1 MRALSSLVLTA
12 AMALPTVLGS
22 VEPAHVLHPVRM
34 RRDTGSDGVQ
44 PSYNISLYYQAGS
57 QSSAAAHVD
66 AQMKLPTVV
75 LDNINSIST
84 VDCSTDTVEIT
95 YDSAVDYETSIS
107 EWSSADLI
115 ILTNHEGNCDTE
127 NAHGVYVVSSLA
139 YDNDTQTITAQAAE
153 SSLREQ
159 AAFLSVTFNSTAVA
173 SRKRDLTITLSD
185 EWSGDLI
192 NTDDLAIDVQE
203 VDLSTT
209 VDLSGGVDF
218 DVSNLTA
225 TTLYLELD
233 IALVAD
239 VSVSAQAEASYS
251 TNVLSYTFDALSVS
265 AFEIAGIL
273 SIGPSLTFGV
283 GVEFAITGEANVTA
297 DVSAQIADGRLYLDL
312 LDSSTS
318 SSSGWA
324 PTYNASATLS
334 AEVDAELNPFADVEL
349 SIGIDVLDGLLDVSA
364 GIEARAEIVNE
375 FSVEGSVA
383 LSTDNG
389 VTVENGS
396 GSCENGY
403 WFTSDFTFGVDVFVT
418 DLYSETLYNV
428 TLPIYDTECIAF

>member
-1 MRALSSLVLTA
+1 
-12 AMALPTVLGS
+12 
-22 VEPAHVLHPVRM
+22 M
-34 RRDTGSDGVQ
+34 RRDTGSDSLLPQ
-44 PSYNISLYYQAGS
+44 YNISLYYQAGR

-66 AQMKLPTVV
+66 AEMKLPTVV
-75 LDNINSIST
+75 LDNINSISN

-95 YDSAVDYETSIS
+95 FDSTVDYETSIS
-107 EWSSADLI
+107 EWPSSDLI

-127 NAHGVYVVSSLA
+127 NAHGVYIVSSLA
-139 YDNDTQTITAQAAE
+139 YSNDTQTITAQATE
-153 SSLREQ
+153 SSIREE
-159 AAFLSVTFNSTAVA
+159 AAFLSVIFNSTAVA

-192 NTDDLAIDVQE
+192 NTDDLTIDVQE

-225 TTLYLELD
+225 TALYLELD
-233 IALVAD
+233 LALFAD

-251 TNVLSYTFDALSVS
+251 TNLWSYTFDALSVS
-265 AFEIAGIL
+265 AFEITGIL
-273 SIGPSLTFGV
+273 SIAPSLTFGV

-297 DVSAQIADGRLYLDL
+297 DVSAQIADGNLYLDL
-312 LDSSTS
+312 LDSSKST
-318 SSSGWA
+318 SSGWS

-364 GIEARAEIVNE
+364 GIEAKAEIVNE
-375 FSVEGSVA
+375 FAVEASVA
-383 LSTDNG
+383 LSTSSG
-389 VTVENGS
+389 VAAEYGT
-396 GSCENGY
+396 GSCDNGY
-403 WFTSDFTFGVDVFVT
+403 WFTSDFTFDVDGFVT
-418 DLYSETLYNV
+418 DLYSDTLYNV
-428 TLPIYDTECIAF
+428 TLPIYDPKCIAF